1 MLDIQKDTKKTYL
14 ILILIF
20 ILILIISNIIQF
32 MFVNQTFENSDY
44 LKKEVVKIESN
55 IKKYQSDN
63 KLILEKIQE
72 HEESISKIDSNI
84 LTNNESI
91 DKLKNKSNEKINSFK
106 HYDARMWEDFFSN
119 RYKK

>member
-20 ILILIISNIIQF
+20 ILILIISNVIQF